1 MYQNRKINGSS
12 AKALKSERPVASI
25 VVVPAIAIAT
35 PRIGRAKDELLV
47 FTRVISDGV
56 LHEKAFISDE
66 MPQPTRVD
74 STMLGSMLATQPPQ
88 SL

>member
-12 AKALKSERPVASI
+12 AKALKSERPMASI
-25 VVVPAIAIAT
+25 VVVPAI
-35 PRIGRAKDELLV
+35 RNRDSKDRQSQRRAPGI
-47 FTRVISDGV
+47 TRVISDGV

-74 STMLGSMLATQPPQ
+74 STILGSMLATQPPQ